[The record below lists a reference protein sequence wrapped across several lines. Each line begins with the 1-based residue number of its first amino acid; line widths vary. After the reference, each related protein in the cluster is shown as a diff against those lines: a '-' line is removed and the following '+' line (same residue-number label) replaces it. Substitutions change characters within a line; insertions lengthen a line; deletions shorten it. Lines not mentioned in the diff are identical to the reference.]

1 MNRSALVA
9 VALVAVALVAVAL
22 VAVALGA
29 VFLASAAFGAD
40 EAADPDTP
48 TAEEILSGTA
58 PPGEY
63 VKQTK
68 CIVSTRI
75 KRTEV
80 LSDRFILFHFYDH
93 GELWLARM
101 PQRCTGMTPRSKL
114 AFDKT
119 SDRICQFD
127 GVRTVSQE
135 DTSMPQFGPRCMLPQ
150 FEPITPDQV
159 EQLKKEI
166 ISARHRKTQPAQ
178 Q

>member
-1 MNRSALVA
+1 MNRSARVLLALVA
-9 VALVAVALVAVAL
+9 VALVAVW
-22 VAVALGA
+22 
-29 VFLASAAFGAD
+29 LAGAAFGAD
-40 EAADPDTP
+40 EATDPDTP
-48 TAEEILSGTA
+48 TAEDILSGSA

-80 LSDRFILFHFYDH
+80 LSERFILFHLYDH

-101 PQRCTGMTPRSKL
+101 PQRCAGMTARSKL
-114 AFDKT
+114 VFDKT
-119 SDRICQFD
+119 NDRICQWD

-135 DTSMPQFGPRCMLPQ
+135 DTSMPQYGPRCVLPQ

-159 EQLKKEI
+159 EQLKREI
-166 ISARHRKTQPAQ
+166 ISARHRKSQPAPQ
-178 Q
+178 

>member
-1 MNRSALVA
+1 MNRSVLVLLTLVA
-9 VALVAVALVAVAL
+9 LL
-22 VAVALGA
+22 
-29 VFLASAAFGAD
+29 FESAAFGAD
-40 EAADPDTP
+40 EATDPDTP
-48 TAEEILSGTA
+48 TADDILSGTA

-63 VKQTK
+63 VKQTQ
-68 CIVSTRI
+68 CLISTRI

-114 AFDKT
+114 VFDKT
-119 SDRICQFD
+119 SDRLCQWD

-135 DTSMPQFGPRCMLPQ
+135 DTSMPQFGPRCVLPQ

-166 ISARHRKTQPAQ
+166 ISARHRKNQPVQ